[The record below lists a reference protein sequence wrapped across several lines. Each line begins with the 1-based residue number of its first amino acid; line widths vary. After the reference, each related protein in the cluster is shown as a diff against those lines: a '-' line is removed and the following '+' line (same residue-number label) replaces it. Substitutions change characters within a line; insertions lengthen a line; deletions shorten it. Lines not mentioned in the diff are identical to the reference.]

1 MHKTAM
7 ARKRVSKPMEWIVK
21 NIDLAGDIL
30 HFGEGRAYLDT
41 ELLKKYGNTYIY
53 EPHPAFDHTFYTGDT
68 KGINY
73 TQIDKRELPEEHFD
87 YIIAIY
93 VLNVLE
99 PAERWKVLRWL
110 REHGDVVLV
119 AVRTDRIKGK
129 RHLDGVMTTT
139 GTFQKSYSKRDC
151 ENLGRVLTINSSFA
165 IVEL

>member
-1 MHKTAM
+1 MHATAM

-30 HFGEGRAYLDT
+30 HFGEGRAYPDT
-41 ELLKKYGNTYIY
+41 DALKQYGSVSVY
-53 EPHPAFDHTFYTGDT
+53 EPYPAFDKAHYISDAIV
-68 KGINY
+68 KC
-73 TQIDKRELPEEHFD
+73 DKTVLPDMTFD
-87 YIIAIY
+87 YIVAIY

-119 AVRTDRIKGK
+119 AVRTDSIKGK
-129 RHLDGVMTTT
+129 RHLDGVITST
-139 GTFQKSYSKRDC
+139 GTFQKSYDNVAL
-151 ENLGRVLTINSSFA
+151 ENLGRVLTRNSSFA